1 MRRRTAATLI
11 CSVLLLLGF
20 GPVSA
25 ERTSRCKYDGVSRV
39 SQRTQGKVKYC
50 APPSFDDQAAGESTQ
65 VRQRFGG
72 PSRAHHVI
80 VKTRVCSV

>member
-11 CSVLLLLGF
+11 CSVLLLFGF

-25 ERTSRCKYDGVSRV
+25 ERASRCKYDGVSRV
-39 SQRTQGKVKYC
+39 SPRTQGKVKYC
-50 APPSFDDQAAGESTQ
+50 DPSFDDQAAGESTQ